1 MFSIE
6 TRDNRTITSL
16 LICLKFEG
24 VAPRGNQFSRVT
36 NRTVVASRVKYPALE
51 GVAGS
56 TYTHGPLDTPSSH
69 GTEFYQL
76 IRKLEYLKPVILE
89 LKENAHTYHQT
100 YGIEHPPSS

>member
-1 MFSIE
+1 M
-6 TRDNRTITSL
+6 
-16 LICLKFEG
+16 
-24 VAPRGNQFSRVT
+24 
-36 NRTVVASRVKYPALE
+36 
-51 GVAGS
+51 AGS

-100 YGIEHPPSS
+100 YGIEHPPSSCVPTRHRPDHLKTESNPVVKL